1 MSLEL
6 DEAADGRRGPLPHG
20 DTGAMWRARNARG
33 LKALNADHDPVAA
46 LALLANLD
54 KSGHQRARDR
64 MLQDRVPKAECL
76 QRGDGKSG
84 RHRGQGDRHRK
95 GDRAPPR
102 QIGHQDHDNSQRQGG
117 PPRWL
122 SVCTEVADDA

>member
-76 QRGDGKSG
+76 QLATANPAVIAARATATGKAIG
-84 RHRGQGDRHRK
+84 RR
-95 GDRAPPR
+95 RAR
-102 QIGHQDHDNSQRQGG
+102 
-117 PPRWL
+117 
-122 SVCTEVADDA
+122 